1 MTIHDLMKHYE
12 GIRFRAELTEADY
25 QTARDAILTPE
36 QRQQLADLEARHE
49 EEMEEIQETLKQ
61 AEARVKQ
68 AVAALG
74 ESVKG
79 ERWHA
84 VWSKPRVKW
93 DTNGLERWFKGHD
106 LEALEQFRSEGEP
119 SVSIRLIK
127 EKEATG

>member
-1 MTIHDLMKHYE
+1 MTIQELMAHYE
-12 GIRFRAELTEADY
+12 DIRFRAELAQADY
-25 QTARDAILTPE
+25 QTARNAILTPE
-36 QRQQLADLEARHE
+36 QRQQLADLEEQHAE
-49 EEMEEIQETLKQ
+49 NMEEIQETLKA

-93 DTNGLERWFKGHD
+93 DTNGLERWFKAHD
-106 LEALEQFRSEGEP
+106 LDALKEFRSEGEP

-127 EKEATG
+127 QD

>member
-1 MTIHDLMKHYE
+1 MNIQELMAHYE
-12 GIRFRAELTEADY
+12 DIRFRAELAQADY

-49 EEMEEIQETLKQ
+49 EEMEEIQETLKA

-84 VWSKPRVKW
+84 VWSKPRTSW
-93 DTNGLERWFKGHD
+93 DTKGLVDWFKGHD
-106 LEALEQFRSEGEP
+106 LDILDQFKREGEP

-127 EKEATG
+127 QD